1 MAVTKFAIS
10 VPSNTM
16 AEVDRAAKRLGLT
29 RSGYISE
36 VLARIAK
43 RERDA
48 SISKRIDRV
57 LEELDEQDLDTARQL
72 RAARRNEGTE
82 W

>member
-1 MAVTKFAIS
+1 
-10 VPSNTM
+10 M

-29 RSGYISE
+29 RSGYVAE

-43 RERDA
+43 RERAA

-57 LEELDEQDLDTARQL
+57 LEELDKQDLDTARYL